1 MALRSEL
8 GDCIKAKPIVFGCA
22 LSIAVGIA
30 VDLFFTD
37 DVGADME
44 NP

>member
-8 GDCIKAKPIVFGCA
+8 GDCIKAKPIVIGCA